1 MEIGDSGITS
11 LEKKQ
16 DVLADMTEMI
26 ALKQYHSLFVI
37 SSAGIGKS
45 WVITNTLENQGQE
58 TCLINSHC
66 TALQL
71 FRLLYVNREN
81 DLIMFFDDCDG
92 MYSSA
97 VHLGLLRSALYGQPD
112 RIVTYHSSQLPDDLP
127 PSFETLSRFI
137 FCANQTPKK
146 NPMFDAVLTR
156 CLVYRLDISNA
167 EVIEQFRVMTADGY
181 PGVPEHTCS
190 EIIDFIEQHGTE
202 RALSM
207 RLLTPAIRI
216 YKFCTDQG
224 SDWHPV
230 LLAQLQNLGRPTSGT
245 KRLNGH
251 AKDARILNEAIAKF
265 PDSSTQQQEWWIE
278 QTRKS
283 RASYY
288 RCLARYRD
296 ENALT
301 DTG

>member
-1 MEIGDSGITS
+1 MEIGDRGITS
-11 LEKKQ
+11 LEEKQ
-16 DVLADMTEMI
+16 DVLADMTTMI

-37 SSAGIGKS
+37 SSGGAGKS
-45 WVITNTLENQGQE
+45 WVITKTLENQGQE

-71 FRLLYVNREN
+71 FRLLYVNRDN
-81 DLIMFFDDCDG
+81 DLIMYFDDCDG
-92 MYSSA
+92 MYTSA

-127 PSFETLSRFI
+127 PSFQTLSRFI

-167 EVIEQFRVMTADGY
+167 EVIEQFRVMTANGY
-181 PGVPEHTCS
+181 PGVPEHVCS

-216 YKFCTDQG
+216 YTFCTDHG
-224 SDWHPV
+224 SDWRPV

-251 AKDARILNEAIAKF
+251 AKDARILKEALALYPESIK
-265 PDSSTQQQEWWIE
+265 DQQAHLCAE
-278 QTRKS
+278 TKKS
-283 RASYY
+283 RATFY
-288 RCLARYRD
+288 RILARHRD
-296 ENALT
+296 QTEA
-301 DTG
+301 